1 LSRPGTR
8 SVEGHHA
15 RCAWGRRFEKH
26 VGRKTTHRLT
36 NTRNFGF
43 RETEA
48 ESVYIHMRNA
58 ASMRMLTKAR
68 ASQRGLRLYSLHT
81 AWHRYMDRTFKYL
94 TTSGLN
100 GIVLGLHRCRK
111 VSQSVVSS

>member
-1 LSRPGTR
+1 
-8 SVEGHHA
+8 
-15 RCAWGRRFEKH
+15 

-111 VSQSVVSS
+111 VRKAESYATECTREHRLPVSYATNW